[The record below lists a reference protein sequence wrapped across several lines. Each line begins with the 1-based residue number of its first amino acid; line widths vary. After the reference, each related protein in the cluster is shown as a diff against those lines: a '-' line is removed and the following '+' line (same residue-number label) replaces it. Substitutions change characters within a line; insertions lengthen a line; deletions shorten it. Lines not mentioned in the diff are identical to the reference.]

1 MFSKLVDKIDKN
13 RDHFVSENELR
24 NWIRIQSRLYI
35 QKNCDKKWQKLN
47 TNNDELLTFD
57 ELIDNTIGQP
67 DTCNL

>member
-1 MFSKLVDKIDKN
+1 M
-13 RDHFVSENELR
+13 SENELR

-67 DTCNL
+67 DTCNLKNRLCD

>member
-1 MFSKLVDKIDKN
+1 LFSKLVDKIDKN